1 MARVIDTSNMDMVY
15 RDFKRT
21 GRQDFGNVGDLNEF
35 EDADGDTPAQR
46 VMSTWRKWE
55 ETGMKDQWIADNI
68 EMCEAENFDA
78 EIAYEYWAAGWR
90 GMAIDALERRR
101 MTEMDNTVRYYVAT
115 LEDRDE
121 VVARS
126 KAKGKK
132 EHGLRGWGDIEDMW
146 GEIVESFDTPE
157 EAVDAVR
164 KMGGPTKGVIMKGDL
179 HGPHEYYTPPLER
192 PKMNPAQRALVSN
205 PAWVTKAIAGSYG
218 DLEKKIPPGWL
229 PLLKD
234 PQAVKGNKIA
244 GSLKEY
250 GCGAYGCVLPTLTK
264 EVVLKI
270 TTDKTEAEFAAHLAA
285 TMSVDVTC
293 HYHKVASL
301 PAKKGGDRIYLL
313 WREEAEKV
321 DQIAK
326 EPYGKKAVDA
336 IRAQHRAAQVVY
348 DLVFYQKGTPADLA
362 KAITAWKSA
371 TSAMGKVSQ
380 LAFLSR
386 GMLDVFAHQRIFF
399 GDIHEGNVGLCRRE
413 GKLEWVITDPG
424 HVTVIDE
431 AAKRSAPAAPS
442 RIVKPA
448 ANPAKR
454 FRRNWEPPSRLPE
467 WAKIDDDHARA
478 HELMIAVQGAL
489 TLYDS
494 SLTEEMLDSTVFPFL
509 SPRGDALHGWVL
521 GLRGGKYVHSGQ
533 RQGRRLTT
541 AAQKR
546 MDVATAAD
554 KTSIYVVPWDFDT
567 HTGNWGDRASF
578 DAVSFLLSKVLVELD
593 KNWAPPGMEWWWDQA
608 AAAPALVEDV
618 IPGTGIGVYEF
629 TLGPKPWRWTR
640 ARPDV
645 YTKVDFQDYVAQ
657 PAAIEAAVRAVS
669 ERKNMALIGTAND
682 DIVPLT
688 GMGVPIGH
696 GVRGAGLRLARRV
709 RSIMPGIDWTE
720 LPFRAPHYSTSINGM
735 MREIDQAAFGIL
747 YLDDVGD
754 WPQAMLREVHE
765 RQRAMGERSPMIIT
779 FRGQNAQ
786 ALHEWQAE
794 KLGDNWIRVAVDPW
808 ETPRDDQSRG
818 PRSSELLERV
828 YAARGLG

>member
-55 ETGMKDQWIADNI
+55 ESGMRDQWIADNL

-164 KMGGPTKGVIMKGDL
+164 KMGGPTKAVIMKGDL

-234 PQAVKGNKIA
+234 PQAVKGNKIT

-326 EPYGKKAVDA
+326 ETYGKKAVDA

-348 DLVFYQKGTPADLA
+348 DLVFYQKGTVADLA

-413 GKLEWVITDPG
+413 GRLEWVITDPG

-431 AAKRSAPAAPS
+431 DVANRSATPNGRGASRTTEDAKRE
-442 RIVKPA
+442 I
-448 ANPAKR
+448 
-454 FRRNWEPPSRLPE
+454 
-467 WAKIDDDHARA
+467 
-478 HELMIAVQGAL
+478 LM
-489 TLYDS
+489 
-494 SLTEEMLDSTVFPFL
+494 
-509 SPRGDALHGWVL
+509 
-521 GLRGGKYVHSGQ
+521 
-533 RQGRRLTT
+533 
-541 AAQKR
+541 
-546 MDVATAAD
+546 
-554 KTSIYVVPWDFDT
+554 
-567 HTGNWGDRASF
+567 
-578 DAVSFLLSKVLVELD
+578 
-593 KNWAPPGMEWWWDQA
+593 
-608 AAAPALVEDV
+608 LVEDPDPASLKIAEDLAMDHGV
-618 IPGTGIGVYEF
+618 KLAEIGHEVA
-629 TLGPKPWRWTR
+629 TSSTR
-640 ARPDV
+640 AHAYAAGVTDAGFDIV
-645 YTKVDFQDYVAQ
+645 SWGEFDLAKTTYVIWFVRKNLRRKSIVAPQGSPEYSVEWHYSLYDHTVMTVSREPSKKAAQ
-657 PAAIEAAVRAVS
+657 IKAVRYAWGIVGML
-669 ERKNMALIGTAND
+669 RK
-682 DIVPLT
+682 
-688 GMGVPIGH
+688 
-696 GVRGAGLRLARRV
+696 RLA
-709 RSIMPGIDWTE
+709 SG
-720 LPFRAPHYSTSINGM
+720 
-735 MREIDQAAFGIL
+735 
-747 YLDDVGD
+747 
-754 WPQAMLREVHE
+754 EV
-765 RQRAMGERSPMIIT
+765 
-779 FRGQNAQ
+779 F
-786 ALHEWQAE
+786 
-794 KLGDNWIRVAVDPW
+794 
-808 ETPRDDQSRG
+808 
-818 PRSSELLERV
+818 
-828 YAARGLG
+828 AARDIAEIRKRVESFYDAPRLVGLI